1 MPSQIDSFEGRAI
14 SKFRLIALRIENPVG
29 KDIDDFTVRR
39 MQKSLYDSNRWF
51 YFYHGF
57 KIDGDC
63 SKVIVND
70 DAFDDAMLY
79 NTEWMTVS
87 ISAIVGQNGTGK
99 STLVDMIIRIL
110 NNLSAAILS
119 EKYVYTA
126 AEHLHYIEDVFAS
139 LVAYIDDKIQIIHI
153 QGRNIKLS
161 IYEQCENE
169 PGKYECSKVIE
180 ILKEGETSVE
190 KALFKQPEYFIDL
203 QSLFYSIICNYS
215 LYAFNYRDY
224 QCERTNINRLEDIGV
239 ELDKEENYYWLKGVF
254 HKNDGYQ
261 TPIVLQ
267 PMREDGMLN
276 VIRENELAKDRL
288 LSLLFYQDKNGK
300 FPFRYINRKLYVVG
314 IRLVEK
320 ADNSYSKDKVFR
332 KLSID
337 TKSFFAKNYEN
348 LYYWIL
354 NYWTGQYGIDKDD
367 ALRTKKLTCDY
378 IVYKILKISTNY
390 MKYESMYDWFDSE
403 NIEES
408 AIQTFMEELSNDRSH
423 ITTKLRRAINYLRF
437 YPGDFGYMS
446 CESADFNLLTLN
458 EMYDR
463 MDEIQTLSKDSGDS
477 NTLSGFVTKEVLLPP
492 PSYEVTFYIIDEK
505 NIKENGGFERKDTI
519 PFEGLSAGERQIAY
533 SISNFMY
540 HLVNINSVWDD
551 FNQKH
556 DNVFKYK
563 YVNVLFDELELY
575 FHPELQRL
583 FVTYLVDA
591 LHDVRLDNLK
601 GVNIIMVTHSPFVI
615 SDLPESNVLFLT
627 KDKNPSIGK
636 TFGAN
641 IYEML
646 NNHFFLGQSIGELA
660 VSELSEIVEL
670 YNTKHYDE
678 RKRKY
683 ELNKERIKYVAKIV
697 GDKYIGK
704 QIQNMV
710 DELNMEYDNKNTVLE
725 RELRIYEE
733 KIKQIKDKIVKN
745 HDSDQV

>member
-1 MPSQIDSFEGRAI
+1 MPNKTDNFEGKAI
-14 SKFRLIALRIENPVG
+14 SQFRLIALRLENPVG
-29 KDIDDFTVRR
+29 DNVDDTVVKR
-39 MQKSLYDSNRWF
+39 MQKSFYGSNGWT

-57 KIDGDC
+57 NIAEDYSKIE
-63 SKVIVND
+63 VND

-99 STLVDMIIRIL
+99 STIVDMIIRIL

-119 EKYVYTA
+119 EKYVYAA

-139 LVAYIDDKIQIIHI
+139 LAAYIDGKIQIIHI
-153 QGRNIKLS
+153 QGRSIKLS
-161 IYEQCENE
+161 VYELDGNNS
-169 PGKYECSKVIE
+169 GKYECSKVIE

-190 KALFKQPEYFIDL
+190 KGLLEQQEYFSDL

-224 QCERTNINRLEDIGV
+224 RSERTNVNRLEDIGANSN
-239 ELDKEENYYWLKGVF
+239 KEEDCYWLKGVF

-267 PMREDGMLN
+267 PMREDGILN

-300 FPFRYINRKLYVVG
+300 FPFRYINRKLCVVG
-314 IRLVEK
+314 IGLVEK
-320 ADNSYSKDKVFR
+320 SDNSYNKDKVFS
-332 KLSID
+332 KLCID
-337 TKSFFAKNYEN
+337 DNSFFAKNYEK
-348 LYYWIL
+348 LYDWIL
-354 NYWTGQYGIDKDD
+354 NFWTVKYRIDKND
-367 ALRTKKLTCDY
+367 ALRTKKVTCDY

-390 MKYESMYDWFDSE
+390 MKYESMYDWFSSE
-403 NIEES
+403 NIQES
-408 AIQTFMEELSNDRSH
+408 DIQEFMEELFYDKSH

-446 CESADFNLLTLN
+446 YELNDFRILTLD
-458 EMYDR
+458 EMYTQ
-463 MDEIQTLSKDSGDS
+463 MDNNQKLSIDSGDL

-492 PSYEVTFYIIDEK
+492 PSYDVTFYIVEEK
-505 NIKENGGFERKDTI
+505 NIKENGDFNRKDRI

-533 SISNFMY
+533 TISNLMY

-551 FNQKH
+551 FNEKH
-556 DNVFKYK
+556 NNIFKYK

-583 FVTYLVDA
+583 FVTYLVNA

-627 KDKNPSIGK
+627 KDMNSSIGK

-646 NNHFFLGQSIGELA
+646 NNHFFLGQAIGELA
-660 VSELSEIVEL
+660 VSELSEIVTL
-670 YNTKHYDE
+670 YNAKHDDE

-683 ELNKERIKYVAKIV
+683 ELKKERINYVAKII
-697 GDKYIGK
+697 GDKYIRK

-710 DELNMEYDNKNTVLE
+710 NELSAEYENKNSVLE
-725 RELRIYEE
+725 QELRMYEE
-733 KIKQIKDKIVKN
+733 KIKQIRKKIAEN
-745 HDSDQV
+745 NDCD